1 MKNRFVIVV
10 TQRNAA
16 PFIGDDYILESL
28 ENIVILKPE
37 GDFDLK
43 EIVYMNK
50 PVYLNLK
57 R

>member
-37 GDFDLK
+37 DNFDLK
-43 EIVYMNK
+43 EIVY
-50 PVYLNLK
+50 
-57 R
+57 

>member
-1 MKNRFVIVV
+1 MI
-10 TQRNAA
+10 
-16 PFIGDDYILESL
+16 YILESL

-37 GDFDLK
+37 DNFDLK